1 MKIDDILLLSYVDGA
16 LSVDQKQ
23 QVEEGI
29 GSSAE
34 LAERVALLRA
44 SRLPYQHAF
53 AHQKLPEVP
62 ESLVALVGRIAHGD
76 VDAKDG
82 VDATNGADAKRDI
95 DAKSSDAEAK
105 FTYKPHASHWA
116 QQPSVGTSGASGAS
130 GKPSLASA
138 LPAARR
144 RAFRVAPAWLAVAF
158 VAGAFCWG
166 AGFRLAADS
175 RPAMLSGLAFQGP
188 SGTSPWV
195 LAAAGYQQLYAH
207 ETLAEIQP
215 DMAQSARTI
224 DQIRR
229 EDGIDVHVPDLSES
243 GLQFKRVQRLSFH
256 GKPLVQIVYLPTK
269 GAPVALCVIKEVKKP
284 DHAIAQQDIED
295 MSVVTWRRDEVGYA
309 LIGKRDGV
317 SLPDLGR
324 KLAENR
330 GGQLFGKAALD
341 SLLAA
346 MT

>member
-16 LSVDQKQ
+16 LSADQKQ

-62 ESLVALVGRIAHGD
+62 DSLVALVGRLAQGG
-76 VDAKDG
+76 AG
-82 VDATNGADAKRDI
+82 VQADAR
-95 DAKSSDAEAK
+95 SDAEEDSEQHEGSNQETK
-105 FTYKPHASHWA
+105 FTYKPHATHWG
-116 QQPSVGTSGASGAS
+116 QGPGGVL
-130 GKPSLASA
+130 GKPSVAA
-138 LPAARR
+138 PAAAAARR
-144 RAFRVAPAWLAVAF
+144 SFRIAPAWLAVAF

-166 AGFRLAADS
+166 VGFRLTADS
-175 RPAMLSGLAFQGP
+175 RQPALSSMAFQTVP
-188 SGTSPWV
+188 AGTSPWV

-215 DMAQSARTI
+215 DMAQSARTV
-224 DQIRR
+224 DEIRR
-229 EDGIDVHVPDLSES
+229 EDGLDVHVPDLSS
-243 GLQFKRVQRLSFH
+243 VGLQFKRVQRLSFH
-256 GKPLVQIVYLPTK
+256 GKPLVQIVYLPAK
-269 GAPVALCVIKEVKKP
+269 GAPVALCVIRDKKP
-284 DHAIAQQDIED
+284 DVAVAQQDIED
-295 MSVVTWRRDEVGYA
+295 MSVLTWRRGELGYA
-309 LIGKRDGV
+309 LIGKRDNT

-324 KLAENR
+324 MLAENKS
-330 GGQLFGKAALD
+330 GQLFSKAALD